1 MKLHYRRYK
10 VPLNDLTL
18 LFVEDNR
25 DAQKHIKMLL
35 EDDVKELYQAFDGK
49 EGLTLYKEKSP
60 DIVITDINLPYLN
73 GLDLTAKIKNLN
85 QTQAIIVMSAYHDR
99 ENILHSINL
108 GSSGFITKPIDVDLL
123 FQRLHTIANII
134 EEEKR
139 EKSEAIK
146 KIQEL
151 HELAYYDRLTKTPN
165 RFMFDKKLDE
175 FIDKANSEKGE
186 FSLLFIDLDNFKKI
200 NDTYGHET
208 GDFVLKTISKNIS
221 KAILKD
227 DIVARRS
234 GDEFLVLL
242 KNYTTTEDIKQ
253 IVYNILQLTSQ
264 EIIWKNNTIKIS
276 CSIGISQFPKDT
288 TQKSELLS
296 LADEAMYN
304 AKESGKGNYFF
315 AHNNSNF
322 QLTQR
327 KKSDIIT
334 VNSKLFWHKKNEQLI
349 YKNREIMLTKK
360 EHLFLSLLFSSQNYQ
375 ATYEQIYI
383 HLWGSEYLQKREN
396 VKTLVKTLR
405 KKIPENFIVNI
416 FGIGYRILY
425 K

>member
-1 MKLHYRRYK
+1 

-18 LFVEDNR
+18 LFIEDNR
-25 DAQKHIKMLL
+25 DAQADIKMLL
-35 EDDVKELYQAFDGK
+35 EDDVKEIYQAFDGK
-49 EGLTLYKEKSP
+49 EGLSLYKEKSP
-60 DIVITDINLPYLN
+60 DIVITDINLPYIN
-73 GLDLTAKIKNLN
+73 GLDLTSKIKNLDK
-85 QTQAIIVMSAYHDR
+85 TQAIIIMSAYHDR
-99 ENILHSINL
+99 ENLLHSINI
-108 GSSGFITKPIDVDLL
+108 GSNGFITKPIDVELL
-123 FQRLHTIANII
+123 FQRLHSIADSI
-134 EEEKR
+134 EEKKR
-139 EKSEAIK
+139 EKYEATK

-151 HELAYYDRLTKTPN
+151 HELAYYDRLTKVPN
-165 RFMFDKKLDE
+165 RFMFDKKLNE
-175 FIDKANSEKGE
+175 FIDKANKEKGE

-208 GDFVLKTISKNIS
+208 GDFVLQTMSKNIS

-227 DIVARRS
+227 DIVSRRS

-242 KNYTTTEDIKQ
+242 KNYTTTEEIKQ
-253 IVYNILQLTSQ
+253 IVYNILQLTSK
-264 EIIWKNNTIKIS
+264 EIIYKECTIKTS
-276 CSIGISQFPKDT
+276 CSIGISQFPQDA
-288 TQKSELLS
+288 TQKSKLLS

-304 AKESGKGNYFF
+304 AKELGKGNYFF
-315 AHNNSNF
+315 AHNNSDF

-327 KKSDIIT
+327 KKSNTI
-334 VNSKLFWHKKNEQLI
+334 VVSSKLFWHKNHAQLI
-349 YKNREIMLTKK
+349 YENREIMLTKK

-416 FGIGYRILY
+416 FGIGYRILSQ
-425 K
+425 